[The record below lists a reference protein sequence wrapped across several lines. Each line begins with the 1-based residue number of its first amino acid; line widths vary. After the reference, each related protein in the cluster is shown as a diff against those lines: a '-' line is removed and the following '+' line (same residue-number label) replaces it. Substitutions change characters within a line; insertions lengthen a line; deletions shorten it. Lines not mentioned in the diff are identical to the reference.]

1 MSQYDELGI
10 DKRKVGALLL
20 IGLII
25 FGGILALSAFQKV
38 EQTQLALKKNTFTGK
53 VDNQVFGPGR
63 HYIGLFHTFIYF
75 PAIQITIEF
84 KNDGDGTTAE
94 ITGRTKDGLALS
106 LEISFQY
113 QLLPDKIYDLYI
125 NFAEIYEATFI
136 RIAREEI
143 RDVSSK
149 YTAIEFFSNRTGIGF
164 DMEDTLR
171 TALSQVFTDVPGFQL
186 RNVDLPDSFEDAIER
201 SEVAR
206 QEIEIAKLEQ
216 QAALVRAQTAI
227 LEAQAQ
233 ANITLIEA
241 NASAQAFIIQME
253 AQARALNI
261 TLTAQSEAYY
271 GLAQSLNLTSTELL
285 SFLWIQA
292 LLEIGSFGNLI
303 IIGENTPVILNPTNP
318 DNSTSSP

>member
-1 MSQYDELGI
+1 MEEYGDITL
-10 DKRKVGALLL
+10 DKRKISAVIL
-20 IGLII
+20 IGLLF
-25 FGGILALSAFQKV
+25 FGGVLALSAFKKV
-38 EQTQLALKKNTFTGK
+38 EQTELALKKNTFTGK
-53 VDNQVFGPGR
+53 VSPEVYGPGR

-84 KNDGDGTTAE
+84 KNSEDSTATE
-94 ITGRTKDGLALS
+94 ITGRTKDGLALA

-113 QLLPDKIYDLYI
+113 QLLPDKVYELYL
-125 NFAEIYEATFI
+125 NFAELYEATFI

-149 YTAIEFFSNRTGIGF
+149 YTAIEFFNNRTGIGF
-164 DMEDTLR
+164 DMEETLR
-171 TALSQVFTDVPGFQL
+171 KALLDVFTDVPGFQL

-206 QEIEIAKLEQ
+206 QEIEIARLEQ

-253 AQARALNI
+253 AQAKALNI

-271 GLAQSLNLTSTELL
+271 ALAQALNLTSTELL

-303 IIGENTPVILNPTNP
+303 IIGENTPVILNPTPP
-318 DNSTSSP
+318 DNSTSTP